1 AMQTE
6 DQTSREVNQTLGV
19 AVDHLGQV
27 HDHRNAFPEV
37 FSDRTRLVVGA
48 WMERG
53 DSCKVCGGGGHG
65 GFPAS
70 LTRSQVIA
78 AVGHFLAPYFLTPR
92 AGSVA
97 ITLLVHDLVETVE
110 LIIFVRITVIV
121 TVVLHEAEVDR
132 HLAHRAGHLM
142 SSVVPA
148 AFSPQPTLLRTEPV
162 CPCTGGRSEERRVG
176 KAWGGRSEL
185 VWSR

>member
-1 AMQTE
+1 TE

-37 FSDRTRLVVGA
+37 LSDRTRLVVGA

-53 DSCKVCGGGGHG
+53 DSREVCGGGGHG
-65 GFPAS
+65 RLTAS
-70 LTRSQVIA
+70 LTRLQVVA
-78 AVGHFLAPYFLTPR
+78 AVGHVLAPYLLAPR
-92 AGSVA
+92 PGRVA
-97 ITLLVHDLVETVE
+97 VTLPVHDLVETGD
-110 LIIFVRITVIV
+110 LIIFVRIAVIV

-162 CPCTGGRSEERRVG
+162 CPCTGG
-176 KAWGGRSEL
+176 
-185 VWSR
+185 